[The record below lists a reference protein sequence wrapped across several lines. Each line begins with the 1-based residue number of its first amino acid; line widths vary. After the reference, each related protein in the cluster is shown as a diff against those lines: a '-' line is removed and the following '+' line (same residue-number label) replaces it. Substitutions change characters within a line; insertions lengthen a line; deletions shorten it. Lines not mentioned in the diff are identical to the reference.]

1 MRYVITKHPLV
12 EHDLFDI
19 VDFISNYAGIEVGLA
34 KTDEITKFI
43 DRLADFP
50 HIGTVRT
57 DMAPTLRAIPASEK
71 AVVCFTVDD
80 ATKVV
85 RIICIS
91 YAGADW
97 MSRVKER
104 R

>member
-1 MRYVITKHPLV
+1 MRYAITKHPLV
-12 EHDLFDI
+12 EHDLFGI
-19 VDFISNYAGIEVGLA
+19 VDFISDYAGIQVGLA
-34 KTDEITKFI
+34 KADEITEFI
-43 DRLADFP
+43 DKLADFP

-57 DMAPTLRAIPASEK
+57 DMGPKLRAIPASEK

-80 ATKVV
+80 TTKVV

-97 MSRVKER
+97 MSRVEKR

>member
-19 VDFISNYAGIEVGLA
+19 IDFISNYAGIEVGLTKA
-34 KTDEITKFI
+34 DEITEFI
-43 DRLADFP
+43 DGLADFP
-50 HIGTVRT
+50 HMGTART

-80 ATKVV
+80 AAKVV

>member
-1 MRYVITKHPLV
+1 MRSLAILSFEPTFK
-12 EHDLFDI
+12 
-19 VDFISNYAGIEVGLA
+19 IEQIE
-34 KTDEITKFI
+34 KTLNSLT
-43 DRLADFP
+43 DFP
-50 HIGTVRT
+50 HIGTTR
-57 DMAPTLRAIPASEK
+57 DDICPGLRAIPASEK

-80 ATKVV
+80 AAKVV

-97 MSRVKER
+97 MSRVKAR

>member
-1 MRYVITKHPLV
+1 MAYEVTRHPLV
-12 EHDLFDI
+12 RADLFNI
-19 VDFISNYAGIEVGLA
+19 TTLIGEYAGYATAQSKIEQIE
-34 KTDEITKFI
+34 KTLNSLT
-43 DRLADFP
+43 DFP
-50 HIGTVRT
+50 HIGTTR
-57 DMAPTLRAIPASEK
+57 DDIYPGLRAIPASEK
-71 AVVCFTVDD
+71 AVVCFTIDD

-97 MSRVKER
+97 ISRVKER

>member
-1 MRYVITKHPLV
+1 MTEHPLV
-12 EHDLFDI
+12 ESDLFDI
-19 VDFISNYAGIEVGLA
+19 VDFISNDAGVEVGLA
-34 KTDEITKFI
+34 KADEITDFI

-57 DMAPTLRAIPASEK
+57 DIGPKLRAIPASEK

-80 ATKVV
+80 ATHVV
-85 RIICIS
+85 HIICIS

-97 MSRVKER
+97 MSRAKKR